1 MQLKPI
7 ESKFKTSGPF
17 LHQRDAKGRIA
28 ELESRERELL
38 AELRKTKS
46 ADAKS
51 TPQAEPTLASRSK
64 IKLAAAKADNRSS
77 APTNSE
83 KQAAAIVA
91 EFEAMSPGPARS
103 RFYKANRDLLRP

>member
-38 AELRKTKS
+38 AELRKAKS
-46 ADAKS
+46 ANATKA
-51 TPQAEPTLASRSK
+51 PQGDPSPAQSKANLASARRRRS
-64 IKLAAAKADNRSS
+64 SS

-103 RFYKANRDLLRP
+103 RFYKANRDILRP